1 MLVKTKSDSLK
12 STARKFKLLD
22 IFGLSHLVKFNG
34 VCKKLNRITTWVNT
48 KSEAGLAAGSISNIC
63 LKAMSWTQMGS
74 SGSPSSVG
82 KMSPSDIQTGGKG
95 AVLQPVCSETPHRD
109 SGQEIVLNFET
120 ITYLFS
126 PLVIFFLKCGDKDH
140 RD

>member
-12 STARKFKLLD
+12 STAHKFKLLD

-34 VCKKLNRITTWVNT
+34 VCTKLNGITTWVNT
-48 KSEAGLAAGSISNIC
+48 KSEAGLAAGSKSNIC
-63 LKAMSWTQMGS
+63 LKAMSWTQMGN

-82 KMSPSDIQTGGKG
+82 KKSPSNIQTGGK
-95 AVLQPVCSETPHRD
+95 ATVLQPACSETPHRD
-109 SGQEIVLNFET
+109 VGQEIVLNFEPQT
-120 ITYLFS
+120 DLFS
-126 PLVIFFLKCGDKDH
+126 PLVLFFLKCGDKDH